1 MHSPYS
7 CQWARALDLVELLTR
22 TGHHQV
28 RKSGN
33 NYWYL
38 SPLREEKTASFHVNI
53 KLNRW
58 YDFGL
63 GKGGNT
69 LDFAQQFFS
78 LEVAPTLQK
87 LKDIFGSAALPN
99 FFFQQQKTLTDLAGE
114 KEKKIAVISATDLT
128 SQKLLD
134 YGRGRGIPEDILK
147 RFCRQVSFSLYDKQ
161 YEAIGFP
168 NDSGGWELRNTF
180 FKGSSSPK
188 SVSFFTDEAVENLG
202 SSMEKSA
209 GEKGPLFGA
218 QSSLSILD
226 AGEQS
231 SPAHISVF
239 EGFFDFLSYRTL
251 LHRQQGT
258 RQVSALQPLQPRSN
272 FLILNSLSF
281 FQTSRSLME
290 KHASI
295 FLFLDRGMSGMKA
308 TENAFGWSK
317 QYVDSSRLYQ
327 DFDDLNEWF
336 SHLQQPG
343 QQQRQRRGRHV

>member
-1 MHSPYS
+1 MYPPYS

-22 TGHHQV
+22 TGHQPV
-28 RKSGN
+28 RTSGKD
-33 NYWYL
+33 YWYL
-38 SPLREEKTASFHVNI
+38 SPLREEKTASFHVNT

-63 GKGGNT
+63 GRGGNT

-87 LKDIFGSAALPN
+87 LKKIFSDVAFPS
-99 FFFQQQKTLTDLAGE
+99 FSFQQQKNLTDLAGE
-114 KEKKIAVISATDLT
+114 KEKKIAVISVTDLT
-128 SQKLLD
+128 SQTLLN

-147 RFCRQVSFSLYDKQ
+147 QFCSQVSFSLYGKQ

-168 NDSGGWELRNTF
+168 NDSGGWELRNAF

-188 SVSFFTDEAVENLG
+188 STSFFTGNAITKLESSSEKLAVKKE
-202 SSMEKSA
+202 
-209 GEKGPLFGA
+209 PLPVA
-218 QSSLSILD
+218 QSSPAILD

-231 SPAHISVF
+231 SPANLYAF
-239 EGFFDFLSYRTL
+239 EGFFDFLSYQTL
-251 LHRQQGT
+251 LHQQQGT

-295 FLFLDRGMSGMKA
+295 FLFLDRGKSGMKA

-336 SHLQQPG
+336 SHCQQPA
-343 QQQRQRRGRHV
+343 QQQRRRRGRHV